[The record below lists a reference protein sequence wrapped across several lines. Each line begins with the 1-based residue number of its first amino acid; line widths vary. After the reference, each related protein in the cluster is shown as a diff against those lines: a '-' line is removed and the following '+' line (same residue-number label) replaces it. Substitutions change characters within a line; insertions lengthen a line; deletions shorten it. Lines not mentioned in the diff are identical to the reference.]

1 LGIIRQKLN
10 LLDIFKSMKN
20 IKFIFLLLLFAISF
34 STIDAQSRKQKGL
47 FKLAKQEYSQLR
59 FAYAIPVFKQL
70 LLTQPKDTNALVL
83 LAKSYQN
90 VNQIDSA
97 VKYYNLANLSG
108 VKYNTDMAESYAMLG
123 NYDKAIQIY
132 KQLIDSNKTKLAD
145 ARFFGFN
152 NPKKLVGDSLDFKIF
167 NTKINSSFNEFNG
180 VLYQNG
186 LFYETNQFESTPVK
200 KKFFLWNWFMNK
212 SKFAPEFAWDGAG
225 FTKLYFYPNTDSLR
239 IDTLVSGQWV
249 EKRPLYNYTNYSSNS
264 PNDTRKIMNTYDV
277 KSKGNNLIVGEVFNG
292 FKSDKMNLGAV
303 SFTADGKMAYY
314 TRNQKK
320 STNIYQLEIWE
331 AILKEGKWVNAH
343 KMFFNNPKFSYFH
356 PAITPD
362 GKRLYYVTDDNT
374 GEGGTDIYYVE
385 RNEDGSWKNTVN
397 LGQDINTAGNE
408 LFPTFYEG
416 NLFLSSNGHPGLGGL
431 DIYRLIKGT
440 NGEPVLKNMGYPINS
455 SKDDFAF
462 SIQGT
467 KGFFSTNRNGSD
479 DILSYDYKQ
488 SFVKL
493 VGKLLV
499 DSAVSIGQK
508 IYLYQKNDQGRSI
521 LKDSAIVDENGQ
533 YEFKI
538 RPNQSYDLVVFN
550 DEGNRF
556 QQTIISDGYQKDNN
570 DYVKNLAVI
579 NMPLSDQLKQAKLA
593 ADEALRKAELAV
605 QTTKFIRAIDSL
617 KTLTKDY
624 VELHHPFDQVYIIE
638 KDLPNYY
645 KVIEMVKRIKNKKIV
660 IVSAADCNGSLEYN
674 EDLSTRR
681 ANRIYRTLSKLSNND
696 VVIQNVGEREL
707 LKDCSEAR
715 KDIEAQVVNRY
726 SYIFIIDKK

>member
-1 LGIIRQKLN
+1 
-10 LLDIFKSMKN
+10 MKN
-20 IKFIFLLLLFAISF
+20 IKFILIVFLFTISF
-34 STIDAQSRKQKGL
+34 NTIDAQSRKQKGL
-47 FKLAKQEYSQLR
+47 FKLAQQEYSQLR
-59 FAYAIPVFKQL
+59 YAYAIPVIKQF
-70 LLTQPKDTNALVL
+70 LLTQPKDTNALLL
-83 LAKSYQN
+83 LAKSYQK

-97 VKYYNLANLSG
+97 LKYYDFATLSG
-108 VKYNTDMAESYAMLG
+108 VKYNSDIAESYAMLG
-123 NYDKAIQIY
+123 KYDEAVKIY

-152 NPKKLVGDSLDFKIF
+152 NPKKLMGDSLDFKIF
-167 NTKINSSFNEFNG
+167 NTKINTSFNEFNG

-186 LFYETNQFESTPVK
+186 LIYETNQFESTLVK
-200 KKFFLWNWFMNK
+200 KRFILWNWFK
-212 SKFAPEFAWDGAG
+212 SKQSKYANEFAWDGAG
-225 FTKLYFYPNTDSLR
+225 FTKLHFYPNTDSIR
-239 IDTLVSGQWV
+239 TDTFVSGRWL
-249 EKRPLYNYTNYSSNS
+249 EKNALYNYTNYSRNS
-264 PNDTRKIMNTYDV
+264 PNDSRKLVRNYDF
-277 KSKGNNLIVGEVFNG
+277 NLNEDQLNIGKVFNV

-303 SFTADGKMAYY
+303 SFSADGKRAYY

-331 AILKEGKWVNAH
+331 AILKDGKWVNAN
-343 KMFFNNPKFSYFH
+343 KMFFNNAKFSYFH

-362 GKRLYYVTDDNT
+362 GKRLYYVTDENT

-462 SIQGT
+462 SIQGN

-479 DILSYDYKQ
+479 DILSYDYQQ
-488 SFVKL
+488 SFIKIIGKL
-493 VGKLLV
+493 FLDSAIYVGKIV
-499 DSAVSIGQK
+499 
-508 IYLYQKNDQGRSI
+508 YLYQKNEQGMFI
-521 LKDSAIVDENGQ
+521 FKDSAITDVNGQ
-533 YEFKI
+533 YEFRI
-538 RPNQSYDLVVFN
+538 RPNQSYDLVVFD

-556 QQTIISDGYQKDNN
+556 TQNIISDGYHK
-570 DYVKNLAVI
+570 VI
-579 NMPLSDQLKQAKLA
+579 NEYIKDLALINIPLSDKLKQSKLA
-593 ADEALRKAELAV
+593 AAEALRKAELAV
-605 QTTKFIRAIDSL
+605 QTTKFIRTIDSL
-617 KTLTKDY
+617 KSLTKDY

-645 KVIEMVKRIKNKKIV
+645 KVIELVKRINNKKIV

-696 VVIQNVGEREL
+696 VEIKNVGEREL
-707 LKDCSEAR
+707 LKDCTEAR

>member
-1 LGIIRQKLN
+1 
-10 LLDIFKSMKN
+10 MKN
-20 IKFIFLLLLFAISF
+20 IKFILLLLLFAISF
-34 STIDAQSRKQKGL
+34 SSIDAQSRKQKGL

-97 VKYYNLANLSG
+97 VKYYDLAYLSG

-239 IDTLVSGQWV
+239 VDTLISGQWV
-249 EKRPLYNYTNYSSNS
+249 EKNQFNNYTNYSTIS
-264 PNDTRKIMNTYDV
+264 PNDTRKIIKTYDV
-277 KSKGNNLIVGEVFNG
+277 KSIGIDTVFGEVFNG

-303 SFTADGKMAYY
+303 SFTADGKRAYY

-320 STNIYQLEIWE
+320 SFNIYQLEIWE
-331 AILKEGKWVNAH
+331 AFLKDGKWVNAH
-343 KMFFNNPKFSYFH
+343 KMYFNNPKFSYFH

-362 GKRLYYVTDDNT
+362 GKRLYYATDDNT
-374 GEGGTDIYYVE
+374 GEGGTDVYYVE

-440 NGEPVLKNMGYPINS
+440 NGETVLKNMGYPINS

-462 SIQGT
+462 SIQGS

-479 DILSYDYKQ
+479 DILSFDYKQ

-499 DSAVSIGQK
+499 DGTVSIGNK
-508 IYLYQKNDQGRSI
+508 IYLYQKNEQGKLI
-521 LKDSAIVDENGQ
+521 LKDSSKLDMNGQ
-533 YEFKI
+533 YEFNI
-538 RPNQSYDLVVFN
+538 RPNQTYDLVAFD

-556 QQTIISDGYQKDNN
+556 QQTIISDGYQKQNN
-570 DYVKNLAVI
+570 EYVKVVALI
-579 NMPLSDQLKQAKLA
+579 NIPLSEKLKQSKIA
-593 ADEALRKAELAV
+593 AAEAIRNAELAV
-605 QTTKFIRAIDSL
+605 QSKKFIRAVDSL
-617 KTLTKDY
+617 KSLTKDF

-638 KDLPNYY
+638 KDLSDYY
-645 KVIEMVKRIKNKKIV
+645 KVIELVKRVKNKKIV

-674 EDLSTRR
+674 EDLSSRR
-681 ANRIYRTLSKLSNND
+681 ANRIYRTLSKLSSNE

-707 LKDCSEAR
+707 LKDCTDAR

-726 SYIFIIDKK
+726 SYVFIIDKK

>member
-1 LGIIRQKLN
+1 
-10 LLDIFKSMKN
+10 MKN
-20 IKFIFLLLLFAISF
+20 IKYILLIVLIAISF
-34 STIDAQSRKQKGL
+34 NTLEAQSRKQKGL
-47 FKLAKQEYSQLR
+47 FKLAQQEFNQLR
-59 FAYAIPVFKQL
+59 FAYAIPVIKQL
-70 LLTQPKDTNALVL
+70 LITQPKDTNALLL
-83 LAKSYQN
+83 LAKSYQK

-97 VKYYNLANLSG
+97 VKYYDLAFISG
-108 VKYNTDMAESYAMLG
+108 VNYSADMAESHAMLG
-123 NYDKAIQIY
+123 NYSKAIQIY
-132 KQLIDSNKTKLAD
+132 KQLIEQNKTKLAD

-152 NPKKLVGDSLDFKIF
+152 NPKKLIGDSLDFKIF
-167 NTKINSSFNEFNG
+167 NTKINTSLNEFNG

-186 LFYETNQFESTPVK
+186 LMYETNQFEFIPAK
-200 KKFFLWNWFMNK
+200 KKFFIWNWFMNK

-225 FTKLYFYPNTDSLR
+225 FTKFYFYSNTDSLR
-239 IDTLVSGQWV
+239 TDTLVSGQWV
-249 EKRPLYNYTNYSSNS
+249 EKKPLYNYSNYSTNS
-264 PNDTRKIMNTYDV
+264 PNDTRKVIKTYNA
-277 KSKGNNLIVGEVFNG
+277 KSIGSNYIVGEVFSG

-303 SFTADGKMAYY
+303 SFTADGKRAYY

-320 STNIYQLEIWE
+320 SFNIYQLEIWE
-331 AILKEGKWVNAH
+331 AIQIDGKWMNAR
-343 KMFFNNPKFSYFH
+343 KMFFNNSKFSYFH

-362 GKRLYYVTDDNT
+362 GKRLYYVSDDNT

-431 DIYRLIKGT
+431 DIYRLIKGA

-479 DILSYDYKQ
+479 DILSFDYKQ

-499 DSAVSIGQK
+499 DSTIYMGKK

-521 LKDSAIVDENGQ
+521 LKDSAIADANGQ
-533 YEFKI
+533 YAFNI
-538 RPNQSYDLVVFN
+538 RPNQAFDLVAFD
-550 DEGNRF
+550 DEGNRL
-556 QQTIISDGYQKDNN
+556 QQSSISDEYQKQNN
-570 DYVKNLAVI
+570 EYIKNIALI
-579 NMPLSDQLKQAKLA
+579 NLPLSDKSKQAKIAA
-593 ADEALRKAELAV
+593 ADALREAELAV
-605 QTTKFIRAIDSL
+605 QTTKFIRVIDSL

-638 KDLPNYY
+638 KDLPDYY
-645 KVIEMVKRIKNKKIV
+645 KVIELVKRIKNKKIV

>member
-1 LGIIRQKLN
+1 
-10 LLDIFKSMKN
+10 MKN
-20 IKFIFLLLLFAISF
+20 IKYILLFLLLAISF
-34 STIDAQSRKQKGL
+34 NSLDAQSRKQKGL
-47 FKLAKQEYSQLR
+47 FKLAKQEFSQLR
-59 FAYAIPVFKQL
+59 FAYAIPVIKKY
-70 LLTQPKDTNALVL
+70 LLTEPKDTSALVL

-97 VKYYNLANLSG
+97 VKYYDLANLFG
-108 VKYNTDMAESYAMLG
+108 VKYNSDMAEMYAMLG
-123 NYDKAIQIY
+123 NYEGALKIY
-132 KQLIDSNKTKLAD
+132 KSLIDSNKTKLAD

-152 NPKKLVGDSLDFKIF
+152 NRKKLVGDSLDFNIY
-167 NTKINSSFNEFNG
+167 NTKINTSFNEFNG

-186 LFYETNQFESTPVK
+186 LMYESNQFESTVNK
-200 KKFFLWNWFMNK
+200 KKFFLWNWLNLRK
-212 SKFAPEFAWDGAG
+212 SNYPPEFAWDGAG

-239 IDTLVSGQWV
+239 ADTLISGQWV
-249 EKRPLYNYTNYSSNS
+249 EKKPLYNYTDYSTSS
-264 PNDTRKIMNTYDV
+264 PNDTKKVIKTYDV
-277 KSKGNNLIVGEVFNG
+277 KSYGAKDIIGQVFNG

-303 SFTADGKMAYY
+303 SFTADGKRAYY

-320 STNIYQLEIWE
+320 SFNTYQLEVWE
-331 AILKEGKWVNAH
+331 AIQKDGKWMNAH

-362 GKRLYYVTDDNT
+362 GKRLYYVTDDNS

-385 RNEDGSWKNTVN
+385 RNEDGSWKNTIN

-431 DIYRLIKGT
+431 DIYRLIKGI

-455 SKDDFAF
+455 SKDDFTF

-467 KGFFSTNRNGSD
+467 KGFFSTNRSGSD
-479 DILSYDYKQ
+479 DILSFDFKQ

-493 VGKLLV
+493 VGKILIENNIEV
-499 DSAVSIGQK
+499 DKKV
-508 IYLYQKNDQGRSI
+508 YLYQKNEQGRSI
-521 LKDSAIVDENGQ
+521 LKDSTIADANGN

-538 RPNQSYDLVVFN
+538 RPNQAYDLVTLD

-556 QQTIISDGYQKDNN
+556 QQTITSDEYQKQNN
-570 DYVKNLAVI
+570 DYVKNMAVI
-579 NMPLSDQLKQAKLA
+579 NIPLSENVKQAKFA
-593 ADEALRKAELAV
+593 AAEALRKAELAV
-605 QTTKFIRAIDSL
+605 QTTKFVRAVDSL
-617 KTLTKDY
+617 KSLTKFY

-638 KDLPNYY
+638 KDLPEYY
-645 KVIEMVKRIKNKKIV
+645 KVIELVKRLKNKKIV

-707 LKDCSEAR
+707 LKDCSDAK
-715 KDIEAQVVNRY
+715 KDIAAQVVNRY

>member
-1 LGIIRQKLN
+1 
-10 LLDIFKSMKN
+10 MKN
-20 IKFIFLLLLFAISF
+20 IKFILLLLLFAISF

-47 FKLAKQEYSQLR
+47 LKLAKQEYSQLR
-59 FAYAIPVFKQL
+59 FAYAIPVIKQL

-97 VKYYNLANLSG
+97 VKYYDLANLSG
-108 VKYNTDMAESYAMLG
+108 VKYNSDIAESYAMLG
-123 NYDKAIQIY
+123 NYDKAVQIY

-167 NTKINSSFNEFNG
+167 NTKINTSFNEFNG

-186 LFYETNQFESTPVK
+186 LMYETNQFESTPVK
-200 KKFFLWNWFMNK
+200 KKFFLWNWLN
-212 SKFAPEFAWDGAG
+212 SKQSKYAPEFAWDGAG

-239 IDTLVSGQWV
+239 IDTLVNGKWL
-249 EKRPLYNYTNYSSNS
+249 EKKSLLNYSNYSTSS
-264 PNDTRKIMNTYDV
+264 PNDTRKLIKTYNS
-277 KSKGNNLIVGEVFNG
+277 KSIVNNLILGEVFNG

-331 AILKEGKWVNAH
+331 AILKDGKWVNAH

-397 LGQDINTAGNE
+397 LGQDINSAGNE

-462 SIQGT
+462 SIQGS

-479 DILSYDYKQ
+479 DILSYDYQQ
-488 SFVKL
+488 SLIKIIGKL
-493 VGKLLV
+493 FLDSAIYVGK
-499 DSAVSIGQK
+499 K
-508 IYLYQKNDQGRSI
+508 IYLYQKNEQGRSI
-521 LKDSAIVDENGQ
+521 LKDSAITDANAK
-533 YEFKI
+533 YDFKI
-538 RPNQSYDLVVFN
+538 RPNQSYDLVAFD

-556 QQTIISDGYQKDNN
+556 TQTIISDGYQKDNN
-570 DYVKNLAVI
+570 EYIKDVALI
-579 NMPLSDQLKQAKLA
+579 NIPLSDKSKQAKIA
-593 ADEALRKAELAV
+593 AAEALRQSELAV
-605 QTTKFIRAIDSL
+605 QTTRFIRAIDSL

-645 KVIEMVKRIKNKKIV
+645 KVIELVKRIKNKKIV

-707 LKDCSEAR
+707 LKDCTEAR

>member
-1 LGIIRQKLN
+1 
-10 LLDIFKSMKN
+10 MKN
-20 IKFIFLLLLFAISF
+20 IKFILLLLLFSISF

-47 FKLAKQEYSQLR
+47 LKLAKQEYSQLR
-59 FAYAIPVFKQL
+59 FAYAIPVIKQL

-97 VKYYNLANLSG
+97 VKYYDLANLSG
-108 VKYNTDMAESYAMLG
+108 VKYNSDIAESYAMLG
-123 NYDKAIQIY
+123 NYDKAVQIY

-167 NTKINSSFNEFNG
+167 NTKINTSFNEFNG

-186 LFYETNQFESTPVK
+186 LMYETNQ
-200 KKFFLWNWFMNK
+200 
-212 SKFAPEFAWDGAG
+212 
-225 FTKLYFYPNTDSLR
+225 YFYPNTDSLR
-239 IDTLVSGQWV
+239 IDTLVNGKWL
-249 EKRPLYNYTNYSSNS
+249 EKESLLNYSNYSTSS
-264 PNDTRKIMNTYDV
+264 PNDTRKLIKTYNS
-277 KSKGNNLIVGEVFNG
+277 KSIVNNLILGEVFNG

-331 AILKEGKWVNAH
+331 AILKDGKWVNAH

-397 LGQDINTAGNE
+397 LGQDINSAGNE

-462 SIQGT
+462 SIQGS

-479 DILSYDYKQ
+479 DILSYDYQQ
-488 SFVKL
+488 SLIKIIGKL
-493 VGKLLV
+493 FLDSAIYVGK
-499 DSAVSIGQK
+499 K
-508 IYLYQKNDQGRSI
+508 IYLYQKNEQGRSI
-521 LKDSAIVDENGQ
+521 LKDSAITDANAK
-533 YEFKI
+533 YDFKI
-538 RPNQSYDLVVFN
+538 RPNQSYDLVAFD

-556 QQTIISDGYQKDNN
+556 TQTIISDGYQKDNN
-570 DYVKNLAVI
+570 EYIKDVALI
-579 NMPLSDQLKQAKLA
+579 NIPLSDKLKQAKIA
-593 ADEALRKAELAV
+593 AAEALRKAELAV
-605 QTTKFIRAIDSL
+605 QTTRFIRAIDSL
-617 KTLTKDY
+617 KSLTKDY

-645 KVIEMVKRIKNKKIV
+645 KVIELVKRIKNKKIV

-707 LKDCSEAR
+707 LKDCTEAR

>member
-1 LGIIRQKLN
+1 
-10 LLDIFKSMKN
+10 MKN
-20 IKFIFLLLLFAISF
+20 IKYILLIVLIAIS
-34 STIDAQSRKQKGL
+34 SNSLEAQSRKQKGL
-47 FKLAKQEYSQLR
+47 FKLAQQEFNQLR

-70 LLTQPKDTNALVL
+70 LLSQPKDTNALIL
-83 LAKSYQN
+83 LAKSYQK

-97 VKYYNLANLSG
+97 VKYYDLACLSG
-108 VKYNTDMAESYAMLG
+108 VNYSADMAESHAMLG
-123 NYDKAIQIY
+123 NYSKAIQIY
-132 KQLIDSNKTKLAD
+132 KQLIEQNKTKLAD

-152 NPKKLVGDSLDFKIF
+152 NPKKLIGDSLDFKIF
-167 NTKINSSFNEFNG
+167 NTKINTSLNEFNG

-186 LFYETNQFESTPVK
+186 LMYETNQFESIPAK
-200 KKFFLWNWFMNK
+200 KKFFIWNWFMNK

-225 FTKLYFYPNTDSLR
+225 FTKLYFFSNTDSLR
-239 IDTLVSGQWV
+239 TDTLVSGQWV
-249 EKRPLYNYTNYSSNS
+249 EKKPLYNYTNYSTNS
-264 PNDTRKIMNTYDV
+264 PNDTRKVIKTYNA
-277 KSKGNNLIVGEVFNG
+277 KSIGSNYIVGEVFSG

-303 SFTADGKMAYY
+303 SFTADGKRAYY

-320 STNIYQLEIWE
+320 SFNIYQLEIWE
-331 AILKEGKWVNAH
+331 AIQIDGKWMNAR

-362 GKRLYYVTDDNT
+362 GKRLYYVSDDNT

-431 DIYRLIKGT
+431 DIYRLIKGA

-479 DILSYDYKQ
+479 DILSFDYKQ

-499 DSAVSIGQK
+499 DSAIYMGKK
-508 IYLYQKNDQGRSI
+508 IYLYQKNEQGRSM
-521 LKDSAIVDENGQ
+521 LKDSAITDANGQ
-533 YEFKI
+533 YAFNI
-538 RPNQSYDLVVFN
+538 RPNQAFDLVAFD
-550 DEGNRF
+550 DEGNRL
-556 QQTIISDGYQKDNN
+556 QQSSISDEYQKQNN
-570 DYVKNLAVI
+570 EYIKNIALI
-579 NMPLSDQLKQAKLA
+579 NLPLSDKLKQAKIAA
-593 ADEALRKAELAV
+593 ADALRKAELAV
-605 QTTKFIRAIDSL
+605 QTTKFIRVIDSL

-638 KDLPNYY
+638 KDLPDYY
-645 KVIEMVKRIKNKKIV
+645 KVIELVKRIKNKKIV

>member
-1 LGIIRQKLN
+1 
-10 LLDIFKSMKN
+10 MKN
-20 IKFIFLLLLFAISF
+20 KKYILLILLIAITF
-34 STIDAQSRKQKGL
+34 NTLEAQSRKQKGL
-47 FKLAKQEYSQLR
+47 FKLAKQEYNQLR
-59 FAYAIPVFKQL
+59 FAYAIPVIKQL
-70 LLTQPKDTNALVL
+70 LLIQPKDTNALIL
-83 LAKSYQN
+83 LAKSYQK

-97 VKYYNLANLSG
+97 VKYYDLANLSG
-108 VKYNTDMAESYAMLG
+108 VKYNVDMAEVHAMLG
-123 NYDKAIQIY
+123 NYDKAVQIY

-152 NPKKLVGDSLDFKIF
+152 NSKKLVGDSLDFKVY
-167 NTKINSSFNEFNG
+167 NTKINTSFNEFNG

-186 LFYETNQFESTPVK
+186 LMYETNQFESTPVK
-200 KKFFLWNWFMNK
+200 KKFFLWNWLINK

-239 IDTLVSGQWV
+239 TDTLKSGKWV
-249 EKRPLYNYTNYSSNS
+249 EKKPLYNYTNYSRNS
-264 PNDTRKIMNTYDV
+264 PNDTRKLIKTYDV
-277 KSKGNNLIVGEVFNG
+277 KSIGNQFIIGQVFNA
-292 FKSDKMNLGAV
+292 FKSDKTNLGAV
-303 SFTADGKMAYY
+303 SFTSDGKRAYY

-320 STNIYQLEIWE
+320 SFNIYQLEIWE
-331 AILKEGKWVNAH
+331 AILKEGNWVNAH

-397 LGQDINTAGNE
+397 LGPDINTAGNE

-431 DIYRLIKGT
+431 DIYRLIKGS

-462 SIQGT
+462 SIQGN
-467 KGFFSTNRNGSD
+467 KGFFSTNRNGTD
-479 DILSYDYKQ
+479 DILSFDYQQ
-488 SFVKL
+488 SSVKL
-493 VGKLLV
+493 VGKLLL
-499 DSAVSIGQK
+499 DSAVSISNK
-508 IYLYQKNDQGRSI
+508 IYLYQKNEQGRSI
-521 LKDSAIVDENGQ
+521 LIDSANVDVNGQ
-533 YEFKI
+533 YEFNI
-538 RPNQSYDLVVFN
+538 RPNQSYDLVTLD

-556 QQTIISDGYQKDNN
+556 QQTIISEGYQKQNN
-570 DYVKNLAVI
+570 IYVKKVALI
-579 NMPLSDQLKQAKLA
+579 NIPLSEKLKQAKLVA
-593 ADEALRKAELAV
+593 AEALRKAELAV

-645 KVIEMVKRIKNKKIV
+645 KLIEMVKRIKNKKIV

-707 LKDCSEAR
+707 LKDCTEAR

>member
-1 LGIIRQKLN
+1 
-10 LLDIFKSMKN
+10 MKN
-20 IKFIFLLLLFAISF
+20 IKYILLIVLIAISF
-34 STIDAQSRKQKGL
+34 NTLEAQSRKQKGL
-47 FKLAKQEYSQLR
+47 FKLAQQEFNQLR
-59 FAYAIPVFKQL
+59 FAYAIPVIKQL
-70 LLTQPKDTNALVL
+70 LITQPKDTNALLL
-83 LAKSYQN
+83 LAKSYQK

-97 VKYYNLANLSG
+97 VKYYDLAFISG
-108 VKYNTDMAESYAMLG
+108 VNYSADMAESHAMLG
-123 NYDKAIQIY
+123 NYSKAIQIY
-132 KQLIDSNKTKLAD
+132 KQLIEQNKTKLAD

-152 NPKKLVGDSLDFKIF
+152 NPKKLIGDSLDFKIF
-167 NTKINSSFNEFNG
+167 NTKINTSLNEFNG

-186 LFYETNQFESTPVK
+186 LMYETNQFEFIPAK
-200 KKFFLWNWFMNK
+200 KKFFIWNWFMNK

-225 FTKLYFYPNTDSLR
+225 FTKLYFYSNTDSLR
-239 IDTLVSGQWV
+239 TDTLVSGQWV
-249 EKRPLYNYTNYSSNS
+249 EKKPLYNYSNYSTNS
-264 PNDTRKIMNTYDV
+264 PNDTRKVIKTYNA
-277 KSKGNNLIVGEVFNG
+277 KSIGSNYIVGEVFSG

-303 SFTADGKMAYY
+303 SFTADGKRAYY

-320 STNIYQLEIWE
+320 SFNLYQLEIWE
-331 AILKEGKWVNAH
+331 AIQIDGKWMNAR

-362 GKRLYYVTDDNT
+362 GKRLYYVSDDNT

-431 DIYRLIKGT
+431 DIYRLIKGA

-479 DILSYDYKQ
+479 DILSFDYKQ

-499 DSAVSIGQK
+499 DSAIYMGKK
-508 IYLYQKNDQGRSI
+508 IYLYQKNEQGRSV
-521 LKDSAIVDENGQ
+521 LKDSAITDANGQ
-533 YEFKI
+533 YAFNI
-538 RPNQSYDLVVFN
+538 RPNQAFDLVAFD
-550 DEGNRF
+550 DEGNSL
-556 QQTIISDGYQKDNN
+556 QQSSISDEYQKQNN
-570 DYVKNLAVI
+570 EYIKNIALI
-579 NMPLSDQLKQAKLA
+579 NLPLSDKLKQAKIAA
-593 ADEALRKAELAV
+593 ADALRKAELAV
-605 QTTKFIRAIDSL
+605 QTTKFIRVIDSL

-638 KDLPNYY
+638 KDLPDYY
-645 KVIEMVKRIKNKKIV
+645 KVIELVKRIKNKKIV
-660 IVSAADCNGSLEYN
+660 IVSAADCNGTLEYN

-696 VVIQNVGEREL
+696 VVIQHVGEREL
-707 LKDCSEAR
+707 LKDCTEAR

>member
-1 LGIIRQKLN
+1 
-10 LLDIFKSMKN
+10 MKN
-20 IKFIFLLLLFAISF
+20 IKYLLLIILIAISF
-34 STIDAQSRKQKGL
+34 NTLEAQSRKEKGL
-47 FKLAKQEYSQLR
+47 FKLAQQEFNQLR
-59 FAYAIPVFKQL
+59 FAYAIPVFKKF

-83 LAKSYQN
+83 LAKSYQK

-97 VKYYNLANLSG
+97 VKYYDLASLSG
-108 VKYNTDMAESYAMLG
+108 VNYNSDMAESHAMLG
-123 NYDKAIQIY
+123 NYAKAIQIY
-132 KQLIDSNKTKLAD
+132 KQLIENNKTKLAD

-152 NPKKLVGDSLDFKIF
+152 NPKKLVGDSLDFKIY
-167 NTKINSSFNEFNG
+167 NTKINTSFNEFNG

-186 LFYETNQFESTPVK
+186 LMYETNQFGAIPEK
-200 KKFFLWNWFMNK
+200 KPFFLWNWLN
-212 SKFAPEFAWDGAG
+212 SKQSKYAPEFAWDGAG
-225 FTKLYFYPNTDSLR
+225 FTKLYFYSNSDSLR
-239 IDTLVSGQWV
+239 IDTLISGQWI
-249 EKRPLYNYTNYSSNS
+249 EKQPHYNYSNYSTNS
-264 PNDTRKIMNTYDV
+264 PNDTRKVIKTYNA
-277 KSKGNNLIVGEVFNG
+277 KSVETNYIVGEVFNG

-303 SFTADGKMAYY
+303 SFTADGKRAYY

-320 STNIYQLEIWE
+320 SFNIYQLEIWE
-331 AILKEGKWVNAH
+331 AIQIDGKWMNAR

-416 NLFLSSNGHPGLGGL
+416 NLFLSSNGHSGLGGL

-455 SKDDFAF
+455 FKDDFAF

-479 DILSYDYKQ
+479 DILSFDYKQ

-493 VGKLLV
+493 VGKLFV
-499 DSAVSIGQK
+499 DSAVYMGKK
-508 IYLYQKNDQGRSI
+508 IYLYQNNEQGRSI
-521 LKDSAIVDENGQ
+521 LKDSAIADANGQ
-533 YEFKI
+533 YEFNI
-538 RPNQSYDLVVFN
+538 RPNQSYDLVAFD
-550 DEGNRF
+550 DEGYRF
-556 QQTIISDGYQKDNN
+556 QQSIVSDEYQKQNN
-570 DYVKNLAVI
+570 EYIKNIALI
-579 NMPLSDQLKQAKLA
+579 NLPLSDKLKQAKIAA
-593 ADEALRKAELAV
+593 ADALRKAELAV

-638 KDLPNYY
+638 KDLPDYY
-645 KVIEMVKRIKNKKIV
+645 KVIELVKRIKNKKIV

-707 LKDCSEAR
+707 LKDCTEAR

>member
-1 LGIIRQKLN
+1 
-10 LLDIFKSMKN
+10 MKN
-20 IKFIFLLLLFAISF
+20 IKFILLLLLFAISF
-34 STIDAQSRKQKGL
+34 SSIDAQSRKQKGL
-47 FKLAKQEYSQLR
+47 LKLAKQEYSQLR
-59 FAYAIPVFKQL
+59 FAYAIPVIKQL

-97 VKYYNLANLSG
+97 VKYYDLANLSG
-108 VKYNTDMAESYAMLG
+108 VKYNSDIAESYAMLG
-123 NYDKAIQIY
+123 NYDKAVQIY

-167 NTKINSSFNEFNG
+167 NTKINTSFNEFNG

-186 LFYETNQFESTPVK
+186 LMYETNQFESTPVK
-200 KKFFLWNWFMNK
+200 KKFFLWNWLN
-212 SKFAPEFAWDGAG
+212 SKQSKYAPEFAWDGAG

-239 IDTLVSGQWV
+239 IDTLVNGKWL
-249 EKRPLYNYTNYSSNS
+249 EKKSLLNYSNYSTSS
-264 PNDTRKIMNTYDV
+264 PNDTRKLIKTYNS
-277 KSKGNNLIVGEVFNG
+277 KSIVNNLILGEVFNG

-331 AILKEGKWVNAH
+331 AILKDGKWVNAH

-397 LGQDINTAGNE
+397 LGQDINSAGNE

-462 SIQGT
+462 SIQGS

-479 DILSYDYKQ
+479 DILSYDYQQ
-488 SFVKL
+488 SFIKIIGKL
-493 VGKLLV
+493 FLDSAIYVGK
-499 DSAVSIGQK
+499 K
-508 IYLYQKNDQGRSI
+508 IYLYQKNEQGRSI
-521 LKDSAIVDENGQ
+521 LKDSAITDANAK
-533 YEFKI
+533 YDFKI
-538 RPNQSYDLVVFN
+538 RPNQSYDLVAFD

-556 QQTIISDGYQKDNN
+556 TQTIISDGYQKDNN
-570 DYVKNLAVI
+570 EYIKDVALI
-579 NMPLSDQLKQAKLA
+579 NIPLSDKLKQAKIA
-593 ADEALRKAELAV
+593 AAEALRKAELAV
-605 QTTKFIRAIDSL
+605 QTTRFIRAIDSL
-617 KTLTKDY
+617 KSLTKDY

-645 KVIEMVKRIKNKKIV
+645 KVIELVKRIKNKKIV

-707 LKDCSEAR
+707 LKDCTEAR

>member
-1 LGIIRQKLN
+1 
-10 LLDIFKSMKN
+10 MKN
-20 IKFIFLLLLFAISF
+20 IKFILLLLLFAISF

-47 FKLAKQEYSQLR
+47 LKLAKQEYSQLR
-59 FAYAIPVFKQL
+59 FAYAIPVIKQL

-97 VKYYNLANLSG
+97 VKYYDLANLSG
-108 VKYNTDMAESYAMLG
+108 VKYNSDIAESYAMLG
-123 NYDKAIQIY
+123 NYDKAVQIY

-167 NTKINSSFNEFNG
+167 NTKINTSFNEFNG

-186 LFYETNQFESTPVK
+186 LMYETNQFESTPVK
-200 KKFFLWNWFMNK
+200 KKFFLWNWLN
-212 SKFAPEFAWDGAG
+212 SKQSKYAPEFAWDGAG

-239 IDTLVSGQWV
+239 IDTLVNGKWL
-249 EKRPLYNYTNYSSNS
+249 EKKSLLNYSNYSTSS
-264 PNDTRKIMNTYDV
+264 PNDTRKLIKTYNS
-277 KSKGNNLIVGEVFNG
+277 KSIVSNLILGEVFNG

-331 AILKEGKWVNAH
+331 AILKDGKWVNAH

-397 LGQDINTAGNE
+397 LGQDINSAGNE

-462 SIQGT
+462 SIQGS

-479 DILSYDYKQ
+479 DILSYDYQQ
-488 SFVKL
+488 SLIKIIGKL
-493 VGKLLV
+493 FLDSAIYVGK
-499 DSAVSIGQK
+499 K
-508 IYLYQKNDQGRSI
+508 IYLYQKNEQGRSI
-521 LKDSAIVDENGQ
+521 LKDSAITDANAK
-533 YEFKI
+533 YDFKI
-538 RPNQSYDLVVFN
+538 RPNQSYDLVAFD

-556 QQTIISDGYQKDNN
+556 TQTIISDGYQKDNN
-570 DYVKNLAVI
+570 EYIKDVALI
-579 NMPLSDQLKQAKLA
+579 NIPLSDKLKQAKIA
-593 ADEALRKAELAV
+593 AAEALRKAELAV
-605 QTTKFIRAIDSL
+605 QTTRFIRAIDSL

-638 KDLPNYY
+638 KDLPDYY
-645 KVIEMVKRIKNKKIV
+645 KVIELVKRIKNKKIV

-707 LKDCSEAR
+707 LKDCTEAR

>member
-1 LGIIRQKLN
+1 
-10 LLDIFKSMKN
+10 MKN
-20 IKFIFLLLLFAISF
+20 IKYILLIVLIAIS
-34 STIDAQSRKQKGL
+34 SNSLEAQSRKQKGL
-47 FKLAKQEYSQLR
+47 FKLAQQEFNQLR

-70 LLTQPKDTNALVL
+70 LLSQPKDTNALIL
-83 LAKSYQN
+83 LAKSYQK

-97 VKYYNLANLSG
+97 VKYYDLACLSG
-108 VKYNTDMAESYAMLG
+108 VNYSADMAESHAMLG
-123 NYDKAIQIY
+123 NYSKAIQIY
-132 KQLIDSNKTKLAD
+132 KQLIEQNKTKLAD

-152 NPKKLVGDSLDFKIF
+152 NPKKLIGDSLDFKIF
-167 NTKINSSFNEFNG
+167 NTKINTSLNEFNG

-186 LFYETNQFESTPVK
+186 LMYETNQFESIPAK
-200 KKFFLWNWFMNK
+200 KKFFIWNWFMNK

-225 FTKLYFYPNTDSLR
+225 FTKLYFYSNTDSLR
-239 IDTLVSGQWV
+239 TDTLVSGQWV
-249 EKRPLYNYTNYSSNS
+249 EKKPLYNYTNYSTNS
-264 PNDTRKIMNTYDV
+264 PNDTRKVIKTYNA
-277 KSKGNNLIVGEVFNG
+277 KSIGSNYIVGEVFSG

-303 SFTADGKMAYY
+303 SFTADGKRAYY

-320 STNIYQLEIWE
+320 SFNIYQLEILE
-331 AILKEGKWVNAH
+331 AIQIDGKWMNAR

-362 GKRLYYVTDDNT
+362 GKRLYYVSDDNT

-431 DIYRLIKGT
+431 DIYRLIKGA

-479 DILSYDYKQ
+479 DILSFDYKQ

-499 DSAVSIGQK
+499 DSAIYMGKK
-508 IYLYQKNDQGRSI
+508 IYLYQKNEQGRSM
-521 LKDSAIVDENGQ
+521 LKDSAITDANGQ
-533 YEFKI
+533 YAFNI
-538 RPNQSYDLVVFN
+538 RPNQAFDLVAFD
-550 DEGNRF
+550 DEGNRL
-556 QQTIISDGYQKDNN
+556 QQSSISDEYQKQNN
-570 DYVKNLAVI
+570 EYIKNIALI
-579 NMPLSDQLKQAKLA
+579 NLPLSDKLKQAKIAA
-593 ADEALRKAELAV
+593 ADALRKAELAV
-605 QTTKFIRAIDSL
+605 QTTKFIRVIDSL

-638 KDLPNYY
+638 KDLPDYY
-645 KVIEMVKRIKNKKIV
+645 KVIELVKRIKNKKIV

>member
-1 LGIIRQKLN
+1 
-10 LLDIFKSMKN
+10 
-20 IKFIFLLLLFAISF
+20 
-34 STIDAQSRKQKGL
+34 
-47 FKLAKQEYSQLR
+47 
-59 FAYAIPVFKQL
+59 
-70 LLTQPKDTNALVL
+70 
-83 LAKSYQN
+83 
-90 VNQIDSA
+90 
-97 VKYYNLANLSG
+97 
-108 VKYNTDMAESYAMLG
+108 MAESHAMLG
-123 NYDKAIQIY
+123 NYNKAIQIY
-132 KQLIDSNKTKLAD
+132 KKLIDSNKTKLAD

-152 NPKKLVGDSLDFKIF
+152 NTNKLVGDSLDFKIF
-167 NTKINSSFNEFNG
+167 NTKINTSFNEFNG

-186 LFYETNQFESTPVK
+186 LMYETNQFKSTPVK
-200 KKFFLWNWFMNK
+200 KKFFLWNWLNTK
-212 SKFAPEFAWDGAG
+212 QSKYAPEFAWDGAG

-239 IDTLVSGQWV
+239 TDTLVSGKWL
-249 EKRPLYNYTNYSSNS
+249 EKKSLLNYTNYSTSS
-264 PNDTRKIMNTYDV
+264 PNDTRKLIKTYNS
-277 KSKGNNLIVGEVFNG
+277 KSIVNNLILGEVFNG

-331 AILKEGKWVNAH
+331 AILKDGKWVNAH

-362 GKRLYYVTDDNT
+362 GKRLYYVTDDNN

-479 DILSYDYKQ
+479 DILSYDYQQ
-488 SFVKL
+488 SFIKIIGKL
-493 VGKLLV
+493 FLDSAIYVGK
-499 DSAVSIGQK
+499 K
-508 IYLYQKNDQGRSI
+508 IYLYQKNEQGRSI
-521 LKDSAIVDENGQ
+521 LKDSAITDANAN
-533 YEFKI
+533 YDFKI
-538 RPNQSYDLVVFN
+538 RPNQSYDLVAFD

-556 QQTIISDGYQKDNN
+556 TQTIISDGYQKDNN
-570 DYVKNLAVI
+570 EYIKDVALI
-579 NMPLSDQLKQAKLA
+579 NIPLSDKSKQAKIA
-593 ADEALRKAELAV
+593 AAEALRQSELAV
-605 QTTKFIRAIDSL
+605 QTTRFIRAIDSL

-645 KVIEMVKRIKNKKIV
+645 KVIELVKRIKNKKIV

-707 LKDCSEAR
+707 LKDCTEAR

>member
-1 LGIIRQKLN
+1 
-10 LLDIFKSMKN
+10 MKN
-20 IKFIFLLLLFAISF
+20 IKYILLFLLLAISF
-34 STIDAQSRKQKGL
+34 NSLVAQSRKQKGL
-47 FKLAKQEYSQLR
+47 FKLAKQEFSQLR
-59 FAYAIPVFKQL
+59 FAYAIPVIKKY
-70 LLTQPKDTNALVL
+70 LLTEPKDTSALVL

-97 VKYYNLANLSG
+97 VKYYDLANLFG
-108 VKYNTDMAESYAMLG
+108 VKYNSDMAEMYAMLG
-123 NYDKAIQIY
+123 NYEGALKIY
-132 KQLIDSNKTKLAD
+132 KSLIDSNKTKLAD

-152 NPKKLVGDSLDFKIF
+152 NRKKLIGDSLDFNIY
-167 NTKINSSFNEFNG
+167 NTKINTSFNEFNG

-186 LFYETNQFESTPVK
+186 LMYESNQFESTVNK
-200 KKFFLWNWFMNK
+200 KKFFLWNWLNLKK
-212 SKFAPEFAWDGAG
+212 SNYAPEFAWDGAG

-239 IDTLVSGQWV
+239 ADTLISGQWV
-249 EKRPLYNYTNYSSNS
+249 EKKPLYNYTNYSTIS
-264 PNDTRKIMNTYDV
+264 PNDTRKVIKTYDV
-277 KSKGNNLIVGEVFNG
+277 KSYGAKDIIGQVFNG

-303 SFTADGKMAYY
+303 SFTADGKRAYY

-320 STNIYQLEIWE
+320 SFNTYQLEIWE
-331 AILKEGKWVNAH
+331 AIQKDGKWMNAH

-362 GKRLYYVTDDNT
+362 GKRLYYVTDDNS

-431 DIYRLIKGT
+431 DIYRLIKGI

-467 KGFFSTNRNGSD
+467 KGFFSTNRSGSD
-479 DILSYDYKQ
+479 DILSFDFKQ

-493 VGKLLV
+493 VGKILIENNIVV
-499 DSAVSIGQK
+499 DKKV
-508 IYLYQKNDQGRSI
+508 YLYQKNEQGRSI
-521 LKDSAIVDENGQ
+521 LKDSTIVDANGN

-538 RPNQSYDLVVFN
+538 RPNQAYDLETLD

-556 QQTIISDGYQKDNN
+556 QQTITSDEYQKQNN
-570 DYVKNLAVI
+570 DYVKNMAVI
-579 NMPLSDQLKQAKLA
+579 NIPLSENVKQAKFA
-593 ADEALRKAELAV
+593 AAEALRKAELAV
-605 QTTKFIRAIDSL
+605 QTTKFVRAVDSL
-617 KTLTKDY
+617 KSLTKFY

-638 KDLPNYY
+638 QDLPEYY
-645 KVIEMVKRIKNKKIV
+645 KVIELVKRLKNKKIV

-707 LKDCSEAR
+707 LKDCSDAK
-715 KDIEAQVVNRY
+715 KDIAAQVVNRY

>member
-1 LGIIRQKLN
+1 
-10 LLDIFKSMKN
+10 MKN
-20 IKFIFLLLLFAISF
+20 IKYILLIVLIAISF
-34 STIDAQSRKQKGL
+34 NTLEAQSRKQKGL
-47 FKLAKQEYSQLR
+47 FKLAQQEFNQLR

-70 LLTQPKDTNALVL
+70 LLSQPKDTNALIL
-83 LAKSYQN
+83 LAKSYQK

-97 VKYYNLANLSG
+97 VKYYDLACLSG
-108 VKYNTDMAESYAMLG
+108 VNYSADMAESHAMLG
-123 NYDKAIQIY
+123 NYSKAIQIY
-132 KQLIDSNKTKLAD
+132 KQLIDQNKTKLAD

-152 NPKKLVGDSLDFKIF
+152 NPKKLVGDSLDFKIY
-167 NTKINSSFNEFNG
+167 NTKINTSFNEFNG

-186 LFYETNQFESTPVK
+186 LMYETNQFVAIPEK
-200 KKFFLWNWFMNK
+200 KNFFLWNWLN
-212 SKFAPEFAWDGAG
+212 SKQAKYAPEFAWDGAG
-225 FTKLYFYPNTDSLR
+225 FTKLYFYSNTDSLR
-239 IDTLVSGQWV
+239 TDTLISGQWV
-249 EKRPLYNYTNYSSNS
+249 EKKPLYNYSNYSTNS
-264 PNDTRKIMNTYDV
+264 PNDTRKVIKTYNA
-277 KSKGNNLIVGEVFNG
+277 KSIGSNYIVGEVFSG

-303 SFTADGKMAYY
+303 SFTADGKRAYY

-320 STNIYQLEIWE
+320 SFNIYQLEIWE
-331 AILKEGKWVNAH
+331 AIQIDGKWMNAR

-462 SIQGT
+462 SIQGA

-479 DILSYDYKQ
+479 DILSFDYKQ

-499 DSAVSIGQK
+499 DSTIYMGKK
-508 IYLYQKNDQGRSI
+508 IYLYQKNEQGRSI
-521 LKDSAIVDENGQ
+521 LKDSAIADANGQ
-533 YEFKI
+533 YAFNI
-538 RPNQSYDLVVFN
+538 RPNQAYDLVVFD

-556 QQTIISDGYQKDNN
+556 QQSNISDEYQKQNN
-570 DYVKNLAVI
+570 EYIKDVALI
-579 NMPLSDQLKQAKLA
+579 NIPLSDKLKQAKIAA
-593 ADEALRKAELAV
+593 ADAIRKAELAV
-605 QTTKFIRAIDSL
+605 QSTKFIRAIDSL

-638 KDLPNYY
+638 KDLPDYY
-645 KVIEMVKRIKNKKIV
+645 KVIELVKRIKNKKIV

-681 ANRIYRTLSKLSNND
+681 ANRIYRTLSKLSTND

-707 LKDCSEAR
+707 LKDCTEAR

>member
-1 LGIIRQKLN
+1 
-10 LLDIFKSMKN
+10 MKN
-20 IKFIFLLLLFAISF
+20 KQFLLLILMLALSIHALH
-34 STIDAQSRKQKGL
+34 AQSRIQKGL
-47 FKLAKQEYSQLR
+47 LKLAQQEYKNLR
-59 FAYAIPVFKQL
+59 FAYAIPVFKQYLSLQKKDSIAL
-70 LLTQPKDTNALVL
+70 LQLGNC
-83 LAKSYQN
+83 YQK
-90 VNQIDSA
+90 VNQYDSA
-97 VKYYNLANLSG
+97 VKYFDLAVALGVQYNSN
-108 VKYNTDMAESYAMLG
+108 MAEAHATLG
-123 NYDKAIQIY
+123 HYDKATSIY
-132 KQLIDSNKTKLAD
+132 KKLIDSNKTKLSD
-145 ARFFGFN
+145 ARYFGFN
-152 NPKKLVGDSLDFKIF
+152 NSKKLVGDSLDFKVY
-167 NTKINSSFNEFNG
+167 NTKINTSFNEFNG

-186 LFYETNQFESTPVK
+186 LMYETNQFESTPVK
-200 KKFFLWNWFMNK
+200 KKFFLWNWLINK

-225 FTKLYFYPNTDSLR
+225 FTKLYFYPITDSLR
-239 IDTLVSGQWV
+239 TDTLTSGKWV
-249 EKRPLYNYTNYSSNS
+249 EKKPLYNYTNYSRNS
-264 PNDTRKIMNTYDV
+264 PNDTRKLIKTYDV
-277 KSKGNNLIVGEVFNG
+277 KSIGNQFIIGQVFNA
-292 FKSDKMNLGAV
+292 FKSDKTNLGAI
-303 SFTADGKMAYY
+303 SFTADGKRAYY

-320 STNIYQLEIWE
+320 SFNTYQLEIWE
-331 AILKEGKWVNAH
+331 AILKDGKWMNAH
-343 KMFFNNPKFSYFH
+343 KMFFNNSKFSYFH

-462 SIQGT
+462 SIQGN

-479 DILSYDYKQ
+479 DILAFDYAQ
-488 SFVKL
+488 SLVKV
-493 VGKLLV
+493 VGKLQL
-499 DSAVSIGQK
+499 DSAVSISNK
-508 IYLYQKNDQGRSI
+508 IYLYQKNVQGRSI
-521 LKDSAIVDENGQ
+521 LIDSANVDVNGQ

-538 RPNQSYDLVVFN
+538 RPNQSYDLVTLD

-556 QQTIISDGYQKDNN
+556 QQSIISEGYQKQNN
-570 DYVKNLAVI
+570 DYVKEVALI
-579 NMPLSDQLKQAKLA
+579 NIPLSETIKKAKLIA
-593 ADEALRKAELAV
+593 AEAKRNAELAV
-605 QTTKFIRAIDSL
+605 QSKKFIRAVDSL
-617 KTLTKDY
+617 KSLTMDY

-638 KDLPNYY
+638 KDLPDYY
-645 KVIEMVKRIKNKKIV
+645 KVIELVKRLKNKKIV

-707 LKDCSEAR
+707 LKDCTEAR

>member
-1 LGIIRQKLN
+1 
-10 LLDIFKSMKN
+10 MKN
-20 IKFIFLLLLFAISF
+20 IKYLLLIVLIAISF
-34 STIDAQSRKQKGL
+34 NTLEAQSRKEKGL
-47 FKLAKQEYSQLR
+47 FKLAQQEFNQLR
-59 FAYAIPVFKQL
+59 FAYAIPVFKKF

-83 LAKSYQN
+83 LAKSYQK

-97 VKYYNLANLSG
+97 VKYYDLASLSG
-108 VKYNTDMAESYAMLG
+108 VNYNSDMAESHAMLG
-123 NYDKAIQIY
+123 NYAKAIQIY
-132 KQLIDSNKTKLAD
+132 KQLIENNKTKLAD

-152 NPKKLVGDSLDFKIF
+152 NPKKLVGDSLDFKIY
-167 NTKINSSFNEFNG
+167 NTKINTSFNEFNG

-186 LFYETNQFESTPVK
+186 LMYETNQFGAIPEK
-200 KKFFLWNWFMNK
+200 KPFFLWNWLN
-212 SKFAPEFAWDGAG
+212 SKQSKYAPEFAWDGAG
-225 FTKLYFYPNTDSLR
+225 FTKLYFYSNSDSLR
-239 IDTLVSGQWV
+239 IDTLISGQWI
-249 EKRPLYNYTNYSSNS
+249 EKQPHYNYSNYSTNS
-264 PNDTRKIMNTYDV
+264 PNDTRKVIKTYNA
-277 KSKGNNLIVGEVFNG
+277 KSVETNYIVGEVFNG
-292 FKSDKMNLGAV
+292 FKGDKMNLGAV
-303 SFTADGKMAYY
+303 SFTADGKRAYY

-320 STNIYQLEIWE
+320 SFNIYQLEIWE
-331 AILKEGKWVNAH
+331 AIQIDGKWMNAR

-416 NLFLSSNGHPGLGGL
+416 NLFLSSNGHSGLGGL

-455 SKDDFAF
+455 FKDDFAF

-479 DILSYDYKQ
+479 DILSFDYKQ

-493 VGKLLV
+493 VGKLFV
-499 DSAVSIGQK
+499 DSAVYMGKK
-508 IYLYQKNDQGRSI
+508 IYLYQNNEQGRSI
-521 LKDSAIVDENGQ
+521 LKDSAIADANGQ
-533 YEFKI
+533 YEFNI
-538 RPNQSYDLVVFN
+538 RPNQSYDLVAFD
-550 DEGNRF
+550 DEGYRF
-556 QQTIISDGYQKDNN
+556 QQSIVSDEYQKQNN
-570 DYVKNLAVI
+570 EYIKNIALI
-579 NMPLSDQLKQAKLA
+579 NLPLSDKLKQAKIAA
-593 ADEALRKAELAV
+593 ADALRKAELAV

-638 KDLPNYY
+638 KDLPDYY
-645 KVIEMVKRIKNKKIV
+645 KVIELVKRIKNKKIV

-707 LKDCSEAR
+707 LKDCTEAR

>member
-1 LGIIRQKLN
+1 
-10 LLDIFKSMKN
+10 MKN
-20 IKFIFLLLLFAISF
+20 IKYILLFLLLAISIN
-34 STIDAQSRKQKGL
+34 SLVAQSRKQNGL
-47 FKLAKQEYSQLR
+47 FKLAKQEFSQLR
-59 FAYAIPVFKQL
+59 FAYAIPVIKKY
-70 LLTQPKDTNALVL
+70 LLTEPKDTSALVL

-97 VKYYNLANLSG
+97 VKYYDLANLFG
-108 VKYNTDMAESYAMLG
+108 VKYNSDMAEMYAMLG
-123 NYDKAIQIY
+123 NYEGALKIY
-132 KQLIDSNKTKLAD
+132 KSLIDSNKTKLAD

-152 NPKKLVGDSLDFKIF
+152 NRKKLIGDSLDFNIY
-167 NTKINSSFNEFNG
+167 NTKINTSFNEFNG

-186 LFYETNQFESTPVK
+186 LMYESNQFESTVNK
-200 KKFFLWNWFMNK
+200 KKFFLWNWLNLKK
-212 SKFAPEFAWDGAG
+212 SNYAPEFAWDGAG

-239 IDTLVSGQWV
+239 ADTLISGQWV
-249 EKRPLYNYTNYSSNS
+249 EKKPLYNYTNYSTSS
-264 PNDTRKIMNTYDV
+264 PNDTRKVIKTYDV
-277 KSKGNNLIVGEVFNG
+277 KSYGAKEIIGQVFNG

-303 SFTADGKMAYY
+303 SFTADGKRAYY

-320 STNIYQLEIWE
+320 SFNTYQLEIWE
-331 AILKEGKWVNAH
+331 AIQKDGKWMNAH

-362 GKRLYYVTDDNT
+362 GKRLYYVTDDNS

-385 RNEDGSWKNTVN
+385 RNEDGSWKNTIN

-431 DIYRLIKGT
+431 DIYRLIKGI

-467 KGFFSTNRNGSD
+467 KGFFSTNRSGSD
-479 DILSYDYKQ
+479 DILSFDFKQ
-488 SFVKL
+488 SFVKII
-493 VGKLLV
+493 GKILIENNIEADKKV
-499 DSAVSIGQK
+499 
-508 IYLYQKNDQGRSI
+508 YLYQKNEQGRSI
-521 LKDSAIVDENGQ
+521 LKDSTIVDANGN

-538 RPNQSYDLVVFN
+538 RPNQAYDLVTLD

-556 QQTIISDGYQKDNN
+556 QQTITSDDYQKQNN
-570 DYVKNLAVI
+570 DYVKNMAVI
-579 NMPLSDQLKQAKLA
+579 NIPLSENVKQAKFA
-593 ADEALRKAELAV
+593 AAEALRKAELAV
-605 QTTKFIRAIDSL
+605 QTTKFVRAIDSL
-617 KTLTKDY
+617 KSLTKFY

-638 KDLPNYY
+638 QDLPEYY
-645 KVIEMVKRIKNKKIV
+645 KVIELVKRLKNKKIV

-707 LKDCSEAR
+707 LKDCSDAK
-715 KDIEAQVVNRY
+715 KDIAAQVVNRY

>member
-1 LGIIRQKLN
+1 
-10 LLDIFKSMKN
+10 MKN
-20 IKFIFLLLLFAISF
+20 IKYILLIVLIAISF
-34 STIDAQSRKQKGL
+34 NTLEAQSRKQKGL
-47 FKLAKQEYSQLR
+47 FKLAQQEFNQLR
-59 FAYAIPVFKQL
+59 FAYAIPVIKQL
-70 LLTQPKDTNALVL
+70 LITQPKDTNALLL
-83 LAKSYQN
+83 LAKSYQK

-97 VKYYNLANLSG
+97 VKYYDLAFISG
-108 VKYNTDMAESYAMLG
+108 VNYSADMAESHAMLG
-123 NYDKAIQIY
+123 NYSKAIQIY
-132 KQLIDSNKTKLAD
+132 KQLIEQNKTKLAD

-152 NPKKLVGDSLDFKIF
+152 NPKKLIGDSLDFKIF
-167 NTKINSSFNEFNG
+167 NTKINTSLNEFNG

-186 LFYETNQFESTPVK
+186 LMYETNQFESIPAK
-200 KKFFLWNWFMNK
+200 KKFFIWNWFMNK

-225 FTKLYFYPNTDSLR
+225 FTKLYFYSNTDSLR
-239 IDTLVSGQWV
+239 TDTLVSGQWV
-249 EKRPLYNYTNYSSNS
+249 EKKPLYNYSNYSTNS
-264 PNDTRKIMNTYDV
+264 PNDTRKVIKTYNA
-277 KSKGNNLIVGEVFNG
+277 KSIGSNYIVGEVFSG

-303 SFTADGKMAYY
+303 SFTADGKRAYY

-320 STNIYQLEIWE
+320 SFNIYQLEIWE
-331 AILKEGKWVNAH
+331 AIQIDGKWMNAR
-343 KMFFNNPKFSYFH
+343 KMFFNNSKFSYFH

-362 GKRLYYVTDDNT
+362 GKRLYYVSDDNT

-431 DIYRLIKGT
+431 DIYRLIKGA
-440 NGEPVLKNMGYPINS
+440 NGEPVLKNIGYPINS

-479 DILSYDYKQ
+479 DILSFDYKQ

-499 DSAVSIGQK
+499 DSTIYMGKK

-521 LKDSAIVDENGQ
+521 LKDSAIADANGQ
-533 YEFKI
+533 YAFNI
-538 RPNQSYDLVVFN
+538 RPNQAFDLVAFD
-550 DEGNRF
+550 DEGNRL
-556 QQTIISDGYQKDNN
+556 QQSSISDEYQKQNN
-570 DYVKNLAVI
+570 EYIKNIALI
-579 NMPLSDQLKQAKLA
+579 NLPLSDKSKQAKIAA
-593 ADEALRKAELAV
+593 ADALREAELAV
-605 QTTKFIRAIDSL
+605 QTTKFIRVIDSL
-617 KTLTKDY
+617 KTLTNDY

-645 KVIEMVKRIKNKKIV
+645 KVIELVKRIKNKKIV

-707 LKDCSEAR
+707 LKDCTEAR